1 MTERGWRSE
10 GMPATGLERQEG
22 HEGWYDM
29 QDDDGEADTA
39 TRLEQMERQMEQ
51 MQRDAEQLQHHEHG
65 IGY

>member
-1 MTERGWRSE
+1 
-10 GMPATGLERQEG
+10 
-22 HEGWYDM
+22 M